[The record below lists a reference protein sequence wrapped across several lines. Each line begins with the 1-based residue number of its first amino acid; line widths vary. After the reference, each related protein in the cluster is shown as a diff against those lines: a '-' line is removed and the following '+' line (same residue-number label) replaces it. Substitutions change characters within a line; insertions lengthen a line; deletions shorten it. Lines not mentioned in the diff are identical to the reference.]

1 MKHDTREAEDV
12 LDVAV
17 AIAEADGEIE
27 PDLAQAVINA
37 AYLVAC
43 ADGECEAS

>member
-1 MKHDTREAEDV
+1 M
-12 LDVAV
+12 
-17 AIAEADGEIE
+17 
-27 PDLAQAVINA
+27 AQAVINA

>member
-1 MKHDTREAEDV
+1 
-12 LDVAV
+12 
-17 AIAEADGEIE
+17 
-27 PDLAQAVINA
+27 LAQAVINA